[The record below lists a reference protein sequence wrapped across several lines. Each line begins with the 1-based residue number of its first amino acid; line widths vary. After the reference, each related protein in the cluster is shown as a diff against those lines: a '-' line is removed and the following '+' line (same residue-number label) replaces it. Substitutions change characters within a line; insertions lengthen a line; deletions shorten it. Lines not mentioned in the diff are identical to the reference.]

1 MRFGFSAIF
10 LLVFA
15 ILQPAC
21 GSFGSIVTMTGESVT
36 VQLHGGSR
44 EEAELLAVEDSAILC
59 LVHDRSPGAGSA
71 AGAGVVKRIPVQ
83 SIAAIEVSGFRNDNW
98 WIGVALFQVLPAIGL
113 GVAASSADADAA
125 AIVGVALIPAVLT
138 TVLYAASGLPTP
150 EFRDPISAEA
160 LMELR
165 KYARFAGTLTEAQT
179 EELLRVHGRE
189 RSD

>member
-36 VQLHGGSR
+36 VQLQGGGR

-71 AGAGVVKRIPVQ
+71 AGAGVVKRIPAQ
-83 SIAAIEVSGFRNDNW
+83 SIAAIEVSGFRNDHW
-98 WIGVALFQVLPAIGL
+98 WIGVVLFQVLPAIGL
-113 GVAASSADADAA
+113 GAAASSADADAA
-125 AIVGVALIPAVLT
+125 AVVGVALIPAVRT
-138 TVLYAASGLPTP
+138 TVLYAATGLPTP
-150 EFRDPISAEA
+150 EFRDPITAEA

-179 EELLRVHGRE
+179 DELLRAHKRE
-189 RSD
+189 RGN